1 MKICRF
7 FRYLVANFFVVE
19 RYLKEVQDQN
29 HAAGQGVQAIPN
41 GAHVRDDEQA
51 LYLLQQCG
59 HNVEE
64 ALRRRKMQAV
74 PPTGKILLSNH
85 SLYKNALSFEDSIS
99 ICSTCML

>member
-1 MKICRF
+1 M
-7 FRYLVANFFVVE
+7 
-19 RYLKEVQDQN
+19 
-29 HAAGQGVQAIPN
+29 QAIPN

-74 PPTGKILLSNH
+74 PPTGKETSYYSNQ
-85 SLYKNALSFEDSIS
+85 
-99 ICSTCML
+99 CMDDQAHTRASQ